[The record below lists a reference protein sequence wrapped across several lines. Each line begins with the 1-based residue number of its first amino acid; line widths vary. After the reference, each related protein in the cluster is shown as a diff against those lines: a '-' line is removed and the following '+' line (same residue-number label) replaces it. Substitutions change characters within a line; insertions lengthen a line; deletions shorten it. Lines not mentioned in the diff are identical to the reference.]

1 MNNLLSSRRSLSYHH
16 SQSSVKVMMK
26 ILETLHT
33 IALKS
38 PSLLKDHVGEIASHT
53 FFILRSSESSST
65 MVVKTLDLWESLAG
79 ISSDDLF
86 PLLPSNRMMLK
97 SEGVVPKGVMKGM
110 SDYTKRLEWRR
121 RRRKGDDDIERKKGD
136 DDIERKKGDDDI
148 ERKRKEKEEW
158 KGVDRIERYILE
170 KGGDK
175 EDINTWR
182 AS

>member
-1 MNNLLSSRRSLSYHH
+1 MSSRRSLSYHH

-38 PSLLKDHVGEIASHT
+38 PTLLKDHVGEIASHT
-53 FFILRSSESSST
+53 FFILISSESSST

-86 PLLPSNRMMLK
+86 PLLPCNRVMLE

-110 SDYTKRLEWRR
+110 SDYVKRLEWRRR
-121 RRRKGDDDIERKKGD
+121 RRRKGDDDIVR
-136 DDIERKKGDDDI
+136 R
-148 ERKRKEKEEW
+148 RNEKEDW

-170 KGGDK
+170 KGGEK
-175 EDINTWR
+175 EDTNTWR